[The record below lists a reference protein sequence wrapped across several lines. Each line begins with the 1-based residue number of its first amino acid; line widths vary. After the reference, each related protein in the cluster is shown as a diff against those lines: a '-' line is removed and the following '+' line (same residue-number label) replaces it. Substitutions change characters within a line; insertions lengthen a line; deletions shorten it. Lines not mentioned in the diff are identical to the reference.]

1 MHPQADRGDL
11 RLGKID
17 RRATRHVGYRISQTI
32 RKRIEEIFGWVK
44 PIGGLSQLK
53 VRGLRKANAAF
64 IFALAAYDL
73 VRLPKLLD
81 IAP

>member
-1 MHPQADRGDL
+1 LAGVQGHLTDVR
-11 RLGKID
+11 
-17 RRATRHVGYRISQTI
+17 
-32 RKRIEEIFGWVK
+32 WVK

-73 VRLPKLLD
+73 VRLAKLLE
-81 IAP
+81 IPP

>member
-1 MHPQADRGDL
+1 MLPLL
-11 RLGKID
+11 R
-17 RRATRHVGYRISQTI
+17 RHRLAGVQGHLTDVR
-32 RKRIEEIFGWVK
+32 WVK

-73 VRLPKLLD
+73 VRLAKLLE
-81 IAP
+81 IPP